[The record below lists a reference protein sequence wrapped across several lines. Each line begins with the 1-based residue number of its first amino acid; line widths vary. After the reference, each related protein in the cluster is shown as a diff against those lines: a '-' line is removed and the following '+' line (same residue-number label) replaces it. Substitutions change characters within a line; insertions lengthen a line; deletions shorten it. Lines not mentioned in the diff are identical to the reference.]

1 MMKNRLFGALAPLF
15 GVCVAFLAAISASA
29 VPVTFS
35 NPMFGTER
43 LVLGLDGL
51 PLAGTNWQ
59 AQLYR
64 DTGSGLILVPGVGT
78 GRFPSPTSSG
88 RGTWSGGVRELVG
101 VAPQEVVQLEVRVWD
116 ASLYRTFEAAASA
129 GGITGTSG
137 PFDYV
142 YTESQ
147 PVAPSDSWMRN
158 LPVIRLQPPL
168 VGLPLIE
175 GFSYPT
181 PREGAALTV
190 TPLVSGG
197 VPPLRY
203 LWQLPGGRQDTNR
216 LLELGGSSLR
226 PGIIDLKLTV
236 TDAEGRST
244 PPGSVRIEVA
254 NRQPEVRSI
263 RVDGTNEGETLF
275 ARAAVDYAWPSTAVR
290 ASWVLED
297 GRAFPGM
304 EAELPRLAPGRHT
317 VHFRIEELGLVTI
330 YNNLNDLN
338 ENARVHVS
346 PKEFGDEVIFTQTN
360 QIIHEVSFAYFADL
374 AAMSIQER
382 NRVGGRLRL
391 YLNDGPRFQNLQSR
405 LPGTLVYESPLFGV
419 NAGMFVQ
426 RFSDIRIPAPDRL
439 TWSVVWTNVPQTA
452 GRSVGLVFGST
463 NPTNNLGFSYSDFLL
478 NEGTRWQFFVFPGER
493 PVANFSTRA
502 SIVGTNVVGE
512 LVEVPFE
519 FEVTNRPPV
528 LTSVGVPAELVAGQ
542 PGTFRALASDPG
554 EGSIRYRWEFG
565 DGQAGEGSEVSHA
578 YSTTGNF
585 TGRVRASDTFGG
597 EDVRE
602 FVVAVGADFRPLVF
616 IGTPPI
622 EVVQDQDYSGDVSVN
637 PPGIGQS
644 ITLRPVTLPSWLQ
657 WTASTPT
664 SGSLRGRPGNADV
677 GAHEVVIESSDGG
690 TTQSLSFRIVV
701 ADVNDPPA
709 LSAPA
714 SIVVKAREGSPEIPV
729 VLSDPDPADQLEFS
743 VVSED
748 PTGLPNGRIV
758 LGGAGAN
765 RTFRI
770 LPVEGETRT
779 VPLVLTVSDGELTAR
794 AAVQVTIQ
802 AMQSFAVGVVTNR
815 GGTVSLNPVAPRYEE
830 GFRIQATAAPFPGW
844 ELRQWT
850 GLPGGP
856 LVATNLDLQWTVT
869 TNALIGGDFAD
880 NTPPSIRWDG
890 QPSDLSET
898 ETVVVSGTILDND
911 RVETAQLQ
919 RPGEGAIPLA
929 LVDGRFALEG
939 VRLQVGSN
947 PFTVVATDVSG
958 NASTNRMSLVW
969 QPGSVLVVGDA
980 PDTRE
985 GQIVSF
991 PVRIN
996 NASAI
1001 SGMSFNLHFEDYA
1014 NFLGEATF
1022 EPSGLLPGALITVN
1036 TNQAGVVRVTIATAG
1051 QSLPTGRNL
1060 VGNLRL
1066 RVRSLL
1072 SPIGLQ
1078 AFVDPELLE
1087 VSNELG
1093 DPVPGVEGV
1102 SGQTRLLPRRLTAD
1116 LNGNNRLDIGD
1127 ATLLQRL
1134 AVNLDPRRSW
1144 DTALNDLNRN
1154 GSIDSGDVVRLMRI
1168 VVGLDPQ
1175 PVLRTAGASWPVARA
1190 AHRQKSQLGWLEMD
1204 PATVSLDRG
1213 QLVEVN
1219 VRVKSIPPRLRGLR
1233 FTLAYPPGSVG
1244 LVGTDGYEKG
1254 PALPSGSTPYWNN
1267 QPQEGRL
1274 QFGLSAETNWP
1285 VSSGV
1290 LARFRFYVSQSLPTQ
1305 WQGELGLVDAEFTY
1319 NGYEVEQESVDPT
1332 SANLG
1337 EDILVPYVSRFR
1349 MNEGGGIQFDL
1360 AARMGA
1366 TLVMES
1372 TQDIGLGADGW
1383 RPVGTF
1389 VHTGRPFYMSA
1400 TNTSGG
1406 TATRFY
1412 RLRGNVP
1419 VLLPPGNPVPV
1430 GR

>member
-1 MMKNRLFGALAPLF
+1 MKNRLIGALAPLL
-15 GVCVAFLAAISASA
+15 GACVAFFAAISASA

-101 VAPQEVVQLEVRVWD
+101 VAPNEVVQLEVRIWD
-116 ASLYRTFEAAASA
+116 ATLYGTFEAAAVA

-137 PFDYV
+137 LFEYV

-147 PVAPSDSWMRN
+147 PLAPSDSWMRN
-158 LPVIRLQPPL
+158 LPVIRLQPPMA
-168 VGLPLIE
+168 GLPLIE
-175 GFSYPT
+175 RITYPT
-181 PREGAALTV
+181 PQEGVDLPV
-190 TPLVSGG
+190 TPVVSGG
-197 VPPLRY
+197 AAPLRY

-216 LLELGGSSLR
+216 VLQLGGAGLR
-226 PGIIDLKLTV
+226 PGLIDFNLTV
-236 TDAEGRST
+236 TDANGRST
-244 PPGSVRIEVA
+244 PPARFQVEVA
-254 NRQPEVRSI
+254 NRSPEVRTVV
-263 RVDGTNEGETLF
+263 VDGTNEGETVHV
-275 ARAAVDYAWPSTAVR
+275 RATADYAWPSSAIR

-297 GRAFPGM
+297 GRSFAGL
-304 EAELPRLAPGRHT
+304 ETDLPRLTPGRHT
-317 VHFRIEELGLVTI
+317 VHLRIEELGLVSV
-330 YNNLNDLN
+330 YNNLLNPN
-338 ENARVHVS
+338 ENGLCHLS
-346 PKEFGDEVIFTQTN
+346 LKEIGDEVIFTQTN
-360 QIIHEVSFAYFADL
+360 QIIHEVSFVYFADL
-374 AAMSIQER
+374 AAMSAQER
-382 NRVGGRLRL
+382 SRVGGRLRL
-391 YLNDGPRFQNLQSR
+391 YLNDGPTFQNLTSR
-405 LPGTLVYESPLFGV
+405 LPGTMVYESPLFGV
-419 NAGMFVQ
+419 NAGMFLQ

-463 NPTNNLGFSYSDFLL
+463 NTASNTGFSYDDFLS
-478 NEGTRWQFFVFPGER
+478 NDGSRWQFYRFGSGR

-502 SIVGTNVVGE
+502 SIVGTNVIGD
-512 LVEVPFE
+512 LVELPVE

-528 LTSVGVPAELVAGQ
+528 LNSVGIPAELVAGR
-542 PGTFRALASDPG
+542 PGTFRALAYDAG
-554 EGSIRYRWEFG
+554 EGALRYRWEFG

-578 YSTTGNF
+578 YATTGNF
-585 TGRVRASDTFGG
+585 TGRLRATDAFGG

-602 FVVAVGADFRPLVF
+602 FVVVVGADVRPLVF
-616 IGTPPI
+616 VGTPPI
-622 EVVQDQDYSGDVSVN
+622 EAVQDRDYSGDVSVN

-657 WTASTPT
+657 WTESSPT
-664 SGSLRGRPGNADV
+664 SGRLQGRPGNADV
-677 GAHEVVIESSDGG
+677 GAHDVVIESSDGSS
-690 TTQSLSFRIVV
+690 TQSLSFRIVV

-714 SIVVKAREGSPEIPV
+714 SIVFKAREGSPEIPV
-729 VLSDPDPADQLEFS
+729 ALSDPDPADRLEFS

-758 LGGAGAN
+758 LGGSGTN

-794 AAVQVTIQ
+794 AAVQVTIE
-802 AMQSFAVGVVTNR
+802 AMQSFTVGVATNR
-815 GGTVSLNPVAPRYEE
+815 GGTVALNPVADRYEE
-830 GFRIQATAAPFPGW
+830 GFRIQATASPFPGY

-856 LVATNLDLQWTVT
+856 LLATNLDLLWTVT
-869 TNALIGGDFAD
+869 TNALIGGVFAD
-880 NTPPSIRWDG
+880 IAPPSIQWDG
-890 QPSDLSET
+890 LTSDLSET
-898 ETVVVSGTILDND
+898 ETVVISGTILDND
-911 RVETAQLQ
+911 RVAAAQLL
-919 RPGEGAIPLA
+919 RPGEGAIPLV
-929 LVDGRFALEG
+929 LTEGRFALEG

-947 PFTVVATDVSG
+947 PFTVVATDASG

-1001 SGMSFNLHFEDYA
+1001 SGMSFNLRFEDYVD
-1014 NFLGEATF
+1014 FLGEAAF

-1036 TNQAGVVRVTIATAG
+1036 TNQVGVVRVTIATAG
-1051 QSLPTGRNL
+1051 QSLPPGRSL

-1078 AFVDPELLE
+1078 AFIDPELLE
-1087 VSNELG
+1087 VSNEFG
-1093 DPVPGVEGV
+1093 DPVPGVDGV
-1102 SGQTRLLPRRLTAD
+1102 SGQARLLPRRLTAD

-1154 GSIDSGDVVRLMRI
+1154 GSIDSGDVVRLMRV

-1175 PVLRTAGASWPVARA
+1175 PVSRTAGSSWPVARA
-1190 AHRQKSQLGWLEMD
+1190 ARRLKSQLGWLEMD

-1213 QLVEVN
+1213 QVVEVN

-1254 PALPSGSTPYWNN
+1254 PALPPGSTPYWNN

-1305 WQGELGLVDAEFTY
+1305 WRGELGLADAEFTY
-1319 NGYEVEQESVDPT
+1319 NGYEVEEETVDPT

-1349 MNEGGGIQFDL
+1349 MNEGGGIQLNL
-1360 AARMGA
+1360 AARMGS
-1366 TLVMES
+1366 TLVVES
-1372 TQDIGLGADGW
+1372 TQDIGLGAPGW
-1383 RPVGTF
+1383 QPVGTF
-1389 VHTGRPFYMSA
+1389 LHTGQPFYMA
-1400 TNTSGG
+1400 PTNGG
-1406 TATRFY
+1406 AGSATRFY
-1412 RLRGNVP
+1412 RLRGEVP
-1419 VLLPPGNPVPV
+1419 AVLPPVDPTPV